1 MGGQIVSVIPL
12 NYLLEKLDEGFGL
25 DFVIRDSGVKRDS
38 LMRRFERA
46 KNKGLLNDRHIFLIW
61 GNKE

>member
-1 MGGQIVSVIPL
+1 MRLPL
-12 NYLLEKLDEGFGL
+12 EYMLEKLDEGFGL
-25 DFVIRDSGVKRDS
+25 DFVIRDAGIKKDS

-46 KNKGLLNDRHIFLIW
+46 KEKGLLSERHIFLIW